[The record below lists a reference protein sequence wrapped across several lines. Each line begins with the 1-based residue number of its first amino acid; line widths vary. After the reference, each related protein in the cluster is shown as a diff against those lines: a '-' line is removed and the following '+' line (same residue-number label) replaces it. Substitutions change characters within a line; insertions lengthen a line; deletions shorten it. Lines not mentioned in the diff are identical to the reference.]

1 MPGETVLLNGRL
13 IVETGDIT
21 EKKADAIVN
30 AANSSLLGG
39 GGVDGAI
46 HRKGGPDILGQCRAI
61 RERDYPDGLPAG
73 KAIHTTGGNLT
84 ARYVIHTV
92 GRVWK
97 GGERGEPQ
105 TLADAYRN
113 SLILASQMNLS
124 SIAFPA
130 ISTGVYGYPREKAA
144 RVSFN
149 TIREFLLANGKPET
163 VSLVFYSQEDTRAFL
178 AAAGQDP

>member
-30 AANSSLLGG
+30 AANGSLLGG

-46 HRKGGPDILGQCRAI
+46 HRQGGPDILTQCRAI
-61 RERDYPDGLPAG
+61 RERDYPDGLPPG
-73 KAIHTTGGNLT
+73 KAVHTTGGNLQ

-92 GRVWK
+92 GPVWK

-105 TLADAYRN
+105 ILAAAYQN
-113 SLILASQMNLS
+113 SLALASRLNLS
-124 SIAFPA
+124 SVAFPA
-130 ISTGVYGYPREKAA
+130 ISTGVYGYPRDKAA
-144 RVSFN
+144 RIAFD
-149 TIREFLLANGKPET
+149 TIREFLLANRKPET
-163 VSLVFYSQEDTRAFL
+163 VSLVFYSIGDARAFL
-178 AAAGQDP
+178 AATGQEQ